1 MPRQRR
7 QKSSTDVYHVISRGN
22 NKQHMLADDSDK
34 RYYIGVMKKKAVKY
48 SVEIYAY
55 CVMSNHIHMI
65 VKCDLKI
72 LSAYMK
78 ELNFDYAIY
87 HNVKNGKCGH
97 VFQGRFYS
105 SCIETEAY
113 LISCIRYIHN
123 NPVRAYIVSD
133 ILDYPY
139 SSAGEYFSEKH
150 NCISDQI
157 FKIIKERFPNKK
169 EFYEFHNIFDNQEF
183 IDIEDEKSEYDFQRI
198 KFILNEFIEERNI
211 ATVKIVKN
219 VPLIR
224 NQFVERCMEESKM
237 PRKKIENFL
246 KMLKEST

>member
-1 MPRQRR
+1 
-7 QKSSTDVYHVISRGN
+7 
-22 NKQHMLADDSDK
+22 
-34 RYYIGVMKKKAVKY
+34 
-48 SVEIYAY
+48 
-55 CVMSNHIHMI
+55 MI

-157 FKIIKERFPNKK
+157 FKIIKKDSQTKK
-169 EFYEFHNIFDNQEF
+169 NFTNFIIF
-183 IDIEDEKSEYDFQRI
+183 
-198 KFILNEFIEERNI
+198 L
-211 ATVKIVKN
+211 T
-219 VPLIR
+219 IR
-224 NQFVERCMEESKM
+224 N
-237 PRKKIENFL
+237 L
-246 KMLKEST
+246 

>member
-34 RYYIGVMKKKAVKY
+34 RYYIGIMKKKAVKY

-123 NPVRAYIVSD
+123 NPVRAYIV
-133 ILDYPY
+133 
-139 SSAGEYFSEKH
+139 
-150 NCISDQI
+150 QI
-157 FKIIKERFPNKK
+157 FLIILTVVQVS
-169 EFYEFHNIFDNQEF
+169 IFR
-183 IDIEDEKSEYDFQRI
+183 KSITVSQI
-198 KFILNEFIEERNI
+198 KFL
-211 ATVKIVKN
+211 
-219 VPLIR
+219 
-224 NQFVERCMEESKM
+224 
-237 PRKKIENFL
+237 
-246 KMLKEST
+246 